1 MVSEQYPHVL
11 TAGNSESQ
19 IVIEENSSESQICD
33 NMETSHS
40 PRCQEDLEK
49 CNVSAENASMADE
62 DAEEKGQRHETRVWL
77 RCDVYDTGIGI
88 PGSLKFLHSY
98 FN

>member
-1 MVSEQYPHVL
+1 VVSEQYPHVI

-19 IVIEENSSESQICD
+19 KVIEENSSESQICD

-40 PRCQEDLEK
+40 PRCQDPEK
-49 CNVSAENASMADE
+49 CNASAENASMADE
-62 DAEEKGQRHETRVWL
+62 DAEKKGQPHETRVWL

-88 PGSLKFLHSY
+88 PGSIKFLHSY